1 MPMFLM
7 GDKKLLNL
15 WLQAFLLRGFLKFSF
30 LFTIVYLLGVKK
42 HTLFNKFLLQ
52 KIITFLPLYPAS
64 PSSCQIGYLFACYS
78 LDIYFSLNSIIH

>member
-1 MPMFLM
+1 MTMFLM
-7 GDKKLLNL
+7 GNKKLLNL
-15 WLQAFLLRGFLKFSF
+15 LLQAFLLRGFLKFSF

-52 KIITFLPLYPAS
+52 KIITFLPLYLAS
-64 PSSCQIGYLFACYS
+64 PSSCQIGCLFACYS